1 MADSTAE
8 SKARPRNRWEIGTAM
23 RALTEDDAAQLIG
36 FESFSLCARYPS

>member
-1 MADSTAE
+1 
-8 SKARPRNRWEIGTAM
+8 M